1 MKTSEYE
8 SDCMVQN
15 NHNCEYENLLHEQL
29 TDRSQ
34 RSETVKR
41 QCITW
46 LKENDMPWHAYE
58 NDSK

>member
-1 MKTSEYE
+1 METSEYK
-8 SDCMVQN
+8 SDCMAQN

-41 QCITW
+41 QHIT
-46 LKENDMPWHAYE
+46 
-58 NDSK
+58 

>member
-8 SDCMVQN
+8 SNCMVQN

-29 TDRSQ
+29 TDSNQ

-41 QCITW
+41 GSA
-46 LKENDMPWHAYE
+46 LKETCHDMYA
-58 NDSK
+58 ST